1 MQQRSSVSLFSRHL
15 AGLCM
20 CLLMLAD
27 TQAAP
32 RSQQDLR
39 SFMHGVV
46 ALPTAQ
52 NGHYDVFFSS
62 AGLPP
67 RGEDAQGRW
76 QHDVYLLHWHSDE
89 AVQGQP
95 QILIARPEAQ
105 EPVSAARNSRGHV
118 MLTFEDGWNS
128 KDEVSQRYA
137 VYDAAMRPI
146 KPYPQ
151 TAVSGGHSG
160 HVAAVGER
168 FVLFYSD
175 GWVDG
180 DGVNGQGSGNGV
192 YAQVYDGQGEILQSI
207 DVVDEERAWWPMLA
221 GGERTAL
228 LVWQQITD
236 GQKTGQL
243 NMAVLDPQRGSL
255 SDIRLLSADLQLYHY
270 NLAWLPAVSRFVV
283 LATIKGQGMAWL
295 LDSAGQ
301 LKARL
306 DCLPATVRES
316 GLMVSGTT
324 VFTPTA
330 DGRLMQLAAGPDSL
344 QLQGLLRESKGRPVP
359 WRPVGSVGLPRRDGR
374 LDWLSLTERG
384 VQWWQFD
391 PRQTSPARSATR
403 CASAGDASLQK

>member
-1 MQQRSSVSLFSRHL
+1 MPLRTSCTALLRRLASL
-15 AGLCM
+15 
-20 CLLMLAD
+20 CLGMLLLTNA
-27 TQAAP
+27 QAAP

-46 ALPTAQ
+46 ALPAGQ
-52 NGHYDVFFSS
+52 GGGFDVFFSS

-67 RGEDAQGRW
+67 RGADAQGRW
-76 QHDVYLLHWHSDE
+76 RHDVYLLHWD
-89 AVQGQP
+89 ADAGAQGQP

-105 EPVSAARNSRGHV
+105 EPVSAARNSSGHV

-128 KDEVSQRYA
+128 RDEVSQRYA

-180 DGVNGQGSGNGV
+180 SGVNGQGSGNGV
-192 YAQVYDGQGEILQSI
+192 YVQVYDGQGEILQSI
-207 DVVDEERAWWPMLA
+207 DVVDEQRAWWPMLA
-221 GGERTAL
+221 GSERTAL

-236 GQKTGQL
+236 KQKTGQL

-255 SDIRLLSADLQLYHY
+255 SDIRLLTGDLQLYHY
-270 NLAWLPAVSRFVV
+270 NLAWLPAVSRFVL
-283 LATIKGQGMAWL
+283 LATIKRQGVAWL

-306 DCLPATVRES
+306 DCLPATVREA
-316 GLMVSGTT
+316 GLLVSGNA

-344 QLQGLLRESKGRPVP
+344 QLQGLLAERKGRPVP
-359 WRPVGSVGLPRRDGR
+359 WRPLGSVGLPRNDGR
-374 LDWLSLTERG
+374 LDWLSLTEIG

-391 PRQTSPARSATR
+391 PRQPHLAPSASS
-403 CASAGDASLQK
+403 CATAGDSSPQK